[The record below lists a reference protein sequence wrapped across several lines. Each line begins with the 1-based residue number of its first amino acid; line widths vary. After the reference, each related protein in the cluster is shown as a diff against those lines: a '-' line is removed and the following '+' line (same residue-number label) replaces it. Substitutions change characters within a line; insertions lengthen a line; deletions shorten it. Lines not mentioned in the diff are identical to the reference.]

1 MCQEEKDVQMDESGR
16 TALTSDSG
24 PIGDD
29 YVFEETVNVS
39 TDEEIAPDK

>member
-24 PIGDD
+24 TIGDD
-29 YVFEETVNVS
+29 YIFEEIV
-39 TDEEIAPDK
+39 PDK